1 MNTKLQYFD
10 VTGVTRAE
18 TLVTRTIKASSPLV
32 AKRKM
37 RRKIKGI
44 RSLQTHLSPSQEAQ

>member
-1 MNTKLQYFD
+1 MNTKCQYFD

-18 TLVTRTIKASSPLV
+18 TLVTRKIKASTPLV

-37 RRKIKGI
+37 RRKINGI
-44 RSLQTHLSPSQEAQ
+44 RSLQTHLSPSQEAE

>member
-1 MNTKLQYFD
+1 MNTKSMYFD

-18 TLVTRTIKASSPLV
+18 TLVTRKIKASNPTV

-37 RRKIKGI
+37 RRKINGI
-44 RSLQTHLSPSQEAQ
+44 RSLQTHLSPSQEAE